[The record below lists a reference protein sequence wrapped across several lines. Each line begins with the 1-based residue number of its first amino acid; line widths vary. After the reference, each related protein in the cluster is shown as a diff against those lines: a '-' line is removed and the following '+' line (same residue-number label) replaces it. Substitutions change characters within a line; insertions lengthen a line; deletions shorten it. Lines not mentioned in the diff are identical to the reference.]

1 MLFELSIVL
10 IVIGFIFSTLFGGF
24 DSFSSRTFVGNLLIL
39 AGSPEALEPFR
50 ATRFTCVV
58 DSLDEYVT
66 YFTQLGL
73 SFIRQPKQVPT
84 GKNMTVQHPDGTI
97 VEYVEHT
104 HA

>member
-39 AGSPEALEPFR
+39 AGSSEALEPFR

-58 DSLDEYVT
+58 VCSFGGGTERTAETCSFSAAHASSDAFRFLSGS
-66 YFTQLGL
+66 FTLFL
-73 SFIRQPKQVPT
+73 SVVDAQ
-84 GKNMTVQHPDGTI
+84 
-97 VEYVEHT
+97 
-104 HA
+104 